1 MLFEYDSIV
10 LSGRRG
16 EGGSRNPGFSRTS
29 FVNGPKRLGFC
40 RIDLDF
46 HKAQYFTNCRG
57 RARGRGRVV
66 VGLDTGPRRV
76 VIDRGFTSTSCMC

>member
-1 MLFEYDSIV
+1 M
-10 LSGRRG
+10 GRG
-16 EGGSRNPGFSRTS
+16 RTTS
-29 FVNGPKRLGFC
+29 HKRLRFC

-46 HKAQYFTNCRG
+46 HKEQYFTNFRG

-76 VIDRGFTSTSCMC
+76 VIDRGFTSISCMC